1 MPIQIVNTRNVPTT
15 AFPPAIRVSADMGYL
30 FLSGVTARPLDL
42 EPDAPFDYPDDI
54 NEQTRM
60 MMNNIQQVLDEA
72 GIGWRDVIKITRF
85 YTERGGNQIVAE
97 FLDGWNPTTTTL
109 GVDELPMPGAKIM
122 YDVIAVVPEG

>member
-1 MPIQIVNTRNVPTT
+1 MPIQIVNTRNVPPT

-30 FLSGVTARPLDL
+30 FLSGVTARPLTL
-42 EPDAPFDYPDDI
+42 APDAAFDYPADI
-54 NEQTRM
+54 SVQTRM
-60 MMNNIQQVLDEA
+60 MLENIQQILDEA

-85 YTERGGNQIVAE
+85 YTERGGNEVVAE